1 MYQWTPANNADAGY
15 RSSLR
20 LTAPWLR
27 TFSLPAPKAR
37 DRKDMAASSLST
49 RLNAHLT
56 GMRRRGRILRLTP
69 FDTATEEGRSHERF
83 RRASLSSAASAAA
96 KGIALVTTLVSVPLT
111 LGYLGGERFGV
122 WMTLSAIVALLGFTD
137 LGIGNSLLN
146 GVAHAAGRDDRIL
159 FRTNVSNGVA
169 MLVAVAA
176 GSGLVFAAVYDHV
189 PWAKLFNVES
199 VSARDEVGAAAA
211 VLVVCFLIGCPRCS
225 PAGPLWASAG
235 IRELCLHRH
244 RKHRGAR
251 VA

>member
-1 MYQWTPANNADAGY
+1 MDTCEQRRRWLSEFAKTN
-15 RSSLR
+15 R
-20 LTAPWLR
+20 TWLR

-122 WMTLSAIVALLGFTD
+122 WMTLSAIVALL
-137 LGIGNSLLN
+137 LGI
-146 GVAHAAGRDDRIL
+146 HRPRDRQESAQRRRPRCRARRPDAIRA
-159 FRTNVSNGVA
+159 NVSNGIA
-169 MLVAVAA
+169 MLLAVAA

-189 PWAKLFNVES
+189 PWAQLFNVES
-199 VSARDEVGAAAA
+199 VAARDEVGAAAA
-211 VLVVCFLIGCPRCS
+211 VLVVCFLIGM
-225 PAGPLWASAG
+225 PAGALPQVRSASS
-235 IRELCLHRH
+235 RDT
-244 RKHRGAR
+244 
-251 VA
+251 